1 MTSRV
6 TDSQTVSA
14 FLNNIGRTHSRM
26 SELQQQ
32 LSSGRA
38 FATAADDPFT
48 AGRVVGIDAQL
59 QEIKQF
65 QENVTDSLGV
75 LGVEDSAL
83 DSIGGSLQRVRDLVQ
98 QAVNG
103 TVSDTDRTAIAT
115 EIQQLKET
123 IRSSANVRYGNT
135 YLFGGTNTTTA
146 PFPAPGNMYVGT
158 STLMTRRV
166 APDQQVTVNL
176 DGSSIFGTTTGLLPS
191 EMSTFDMLDQIVSDL
206 TVGGTAGIDEL
217 RTDGLNALSAHI
229 DNVLE
234 QRSNLGA
241 TAAKLEQTQQQL
253 ADMEDRMTST
263 RTKLADA
270 DMAKAYMEYQ
280 SQSTMYQSALAAGA
294 RMMKTSLLD
303 FL

>member
-1 MTSRV
+1 MTGRV
-6 TDSQTVSA
+6 TDSQVVSA

-38 FATAADDPFT
+38 FASAADDPFT

-59 QEIKQF
+59 QEIKQY
-65 QENVTDSLGV
+65 QENVSDSISV
-75 LGVEDSAL
+75 LGIEDDAL
-83 DSIGGSLQRVRDLVQ
+83 DSIGSSLQRVRDLVM

-103 TVSDTDRTAIAT
+103 TLSDDDRAVISS
-115 EIQQLKET
+115 EVQQLKET
-123 IRSSANVRYGNT
+123 IRSSANVRYGNS
-135 YLFGGTNTTTA
+135 YLFGGTSTATA

-158 STLMTRRV
+158 SALMTRRV
-166 APDQQVTVNL
+166 APGEQVTVNL
-176 DGSSIFGTTTGLLPS
+176 DGTSIFGTTTGLLPS
-191 EMSTFDMLDQIVSDL
+191 EMNTLDMLDQIVSDL
-206 TVGGTAGIDEL
+206 TVGGAAGLEEL
-217 RTDGLNALSAHI
+217 RTDGLSALTAHV

-234 QRSNLGA
+234 QRANLGA
-241 TAAKLEQTQQQL
+241 TASKLEQTQQQL
-253 ADMEDRMTST
+253 ADMEDRLTSS

-270 DMAKAYMEYQ
+270 DMAQAYMEYQ

-294 RMMKTSLLD
+294 RIMKTSLLD